1 MSWRLSAPT
10 PHPFEAMKISKRQ
23 FLLSAV
29 CAVSALAMA
38 PAHAQSGFPNKAV
51 TITTAFA
58 AGSGPDAVLR
68 QVSDKLSKLWNQ
80 PVLINN
86 KPGGGGFIAMDSVQ
100 RLPAD
105 GYNLLQLDSEHLAAV
120 PHLYKSKNFVT
131 LNTFDP
137 VATLFRTPFFIAVSS
152 ESKWQNMK
160 DLIANAKASAGKV
173 SFGSW
178 GIGSPGHLGGE
189 EIELLSEV
197 DMTHVAFREVSQ
209 LYTGVATGDIQW
221 AFASI
226 PSSAGV
232 FKSGKIR
239 YIAIAAPK
247 RAPQM
252 PNVPTVGE
260 AGGPKGL
267 DVNSFVVLVAPKGL
281 PADVSAR
288 INADVQKV
296 LADPE
301 IKARYNTFAFEALNW
316 SPEEIRKQADIKS
329 RIYGKLVA
337 RKNISLE

>member
-1 MSWRLSAPT
+1 
-10 PHPFEAMKISKRQ
+10 MKPIQRN
-23 FLLSAV
+23 FLLSAA
-29 CAVSALAMA
+29 CAFAALCALSSQ
-38 PAHAQSGFPNKAV
+38 AQSQFPTKAV

-80 PVLINN
+80 PVMVNN
-86 KPGGGGFIAMDSVQ
+86 KPGGGGFIAMESVQ

-137 VATLFRTPFFIAVSS
+137 VATLFRTPFFITVATDA
-152 ESKWQNMK
+152 KWQNMK
-160 DLIANAKASAGKV
+160 DLMADAKANPGKV
-173 SFGSW
+173 SYGSW

-189 EIELLSEV
+189 ELELLGGL

-209 LYTGVATGDIQW
+209 LYTGVAAGDIQW

-247 RAPQM
+247 RVPQM
-252 PNVPTVGE
+252 PNVPTVAE
-260 AGGPKGL
+260 AGGPKDL
-267 DVNSFVVLVAPKGL
+267 HVNSFVVLVAPKGL
-281 PADVSAR
+281 PAELSAR

-301 IKARYNTFAFEALNW
+301 IKTRYNTFAFEALNW
-316 SPEEIRKQADIKS
+316 SPEEIRKQADVKS
-329 RIYGKLVA
+329 KTYGKLVA

>member
-1 MSWRLSAPT
+1 MN
-10 PHPFEAMKISKRQ
+10 FSKRQ
-23 FLLSAV
+23 LLIGAACAISAV
-29 CAVSALAMA
+29 LPVR
-38 PAHAQSGFPNKAV
+38 AQNAFPSKPV

-80 PVLINN
+80 PVLVNN
-86 KPGGGGFIAMDSVQ
+86 KPGGGGFIAMESVQ

-120 PHLYKSKNFVT
+120 PYLYKSKNFVT

-137 VATLFRTPFFIAVSS
+137 VATLFRTPFFIAVSTD
-152 ESKWQNMK
+152 SKWQNMK
-160 DLIANAKASAGKV
+160 ELVADAKAHPGKV

-189 EIELLSEV
+189 ELELLTDV

-209 LYTGVATGDIQW
+209 LYTGVAAGDIQW

-247 RAPQM
+247 RVPQM
-252 PNVPTVGE
+252 PNVPTVAE

-281 PADVSAR
+281 PTDVTAR

-296 LADPE
+296 LTDPE
-301 IKARYNTFAFEALNW
+301 IKVRYNTFAFEALNW

-329 RIYGKLVA
+329 KTYGKLVT

>member
-1 MSWRLSAPT
+1 MQRLETALFKRVMATLASILLLNAQAQTYP
-10 PHPFEAMKISKRQ
+10 SK
-23 FLLSAV
+23 S
-29 CAVSALAMA
+29 
-38 PAHAQSGFPNKAV
+38 V

-80 PVLINN
+80 PVLVNN

-152 ESKWQNMK
+152 ESKWSSMK
-160 DLIANAKASAGKV
+160 DLMAEAKAQPGKV
-173 SFGSW
+173 SYGSW

-189 EIELLSEV
+189 EVELLADV
-197 DMTHVAFREVSQ
+197 DMNHVAFREVSQ
-209 LYTGVATGDIQW
+209 LYTSVATGDVQW

-239 YIAIAAPK
+239 YLAIAAPK
-247 RAPQM
+247 RVPQM
-252 PNVPTVGE
+252 PHVPTVAE

-281 PADVSAR
+281 PADVTAR
-288 INADVQKV
+288 INADVKKV

-301 IKARYNTFAFEALNW
+301 IKDRYNTFAFEALSW
-316 SPEEIRKQADIKS
+316 SPDDIRKQAEIKS
-329 RIYGKLVA
+329 RTYGKLVA

>member
-1 MSWRLSAPT
+1 MN
-10 PHPFEAMKISKRQ
+10 FSKRQ
-23 FLLSAV
+23 LLIGAACAISAV
-29 CAVSALAMA
+29 LPVR
-38 PAHAQSGFPNKAV
+38 AQNAFPSKPV

-80 PVLINN
+80 PVLVNN
-86 KPGGGGFIAMDSVQ
+86 KPGGGGFIAMESLQ

-120 PHLYKSKNFVT
+120 PYLYKSKNFVT

-137 VATLFRTPFFIAVSS
+137 VATLFRTPFFIAVSTD
-152 ESKWQNMK
+152 SKWQNMK
-160 DLIANAKASAGKV
+160 ELVADAKAHPGKV

-189 EIELLSEV
+189 ELELLTDV

-209 LYTGVATGDIQW
+209 LYTGVAAGDIQW

-247 RAPQM
+247 RVPQM
-252 PNVPTVGE
+252 PNVPTVAE

-281 PADVSAR
+281 PTDVTAR

-296 LADPE
+296 LTDPE
-301 IKARYNTFAFEALNW
+301 IKVRYNTFAFEALNW

-329 RIYGKLVA
+329 KTYGKLVT

>member
-1 MSWRLSAPT
+1 MNTL
-10 PHPFEAMKISKRQ
+10 KRQ
-23 FLLSAV
+23 FLIRTA
-29 CAVSALAMA
+29 CALATTCA
-38 PAHAQSGFPNKAV
+38 LPVLAQGSFPSKAV

-80 PVLINN
+80 PVLVSN
-86 KPGGGGFIAMDSVQ
+86 KPGGGGFIAMESVQ

-137 VATLFRTPFFIAVSS
+137 VATLFRTPFFITVATDA
-152 ESKWQNMK
+152 KWQNMK
-160 DLIANAKASAGKV
+160 DLIADAKAAPGKI
-173 SFGSW
+173 SYGSW

-189 EIELLSEV
+189 EIELLSDV

-209 LYTGVATGDIQW
+209 LYTGVAAGDIQW

-226 PSSAGV
+226 PSSAGI

-247 RAPQM
+247 RVPQM
-252 PNVPTVGE
+252 PNVPTVTE

-281 PADVSAR
+281 PADVAAR

-296 LADPE
+296 LTDPE

-329 RIYGKLVA
+329 KTYGKLVA

>member
-1 MSWRLSAPT
+1 MFQRILATLASGLLMAAQAQTFPT
-10 PHPFEAMKISKRQ
+10 KP
-23 FLLSAV
+23 
-29 CAVSALAMA
+29 
-38 PAHAQSGFPNKAV
+38 V

-80 PVLINN
+80 PVLVNN
-86 KPGGGGFIAMDSVQ
+86 KPGGGGFIAMESVQ

-120 PHLYKSKNFVT
+120 PHVYKSKQFVT
-131 LNTFDP
+131 LTTFDP
-137 VATLFRTPFFIAVSS
+137 VATLFRTPFFIAVATDA
-152 ESKWQNMK
+152 KWNSVK
-160 DLIANAKASAGKV
+160 DLLAQAKSQPGKV

-189 EIELLSEV
+189 EVELLADV

-209 LYTGVATGDIQW
+209 LYTSVAAGDIQW

-232 FKSGKIR
+232 FKAGKIR
-239 YIAIAAPK
+239 YLAIAAPK
-247 RAPQM
+247 RVPQM
-252 PNVPTVGE
+252 PNVPTVAE

-267 DVNSFVVLVAPKGL
+267 EVNSFVVLVAPKGL
-281 PADVSAR
+281 PADISAR
-288 INADVQKV
+288 INADVKKV

-301 IKARYNTFAFEALNW
+301 IKERYNTFAFEALHW
-316 SPEEIRKQADIKS
+316 SPEEIRKQADVKS
-329 RIYGKLVA
+329 LTYRKLVS
-337 RKNISLE
+337 RKSISLE

>member
-1 MSWRLSAPT
+1 MNL
-10 PHPFEAMKISKRQ
+10 SKRQ
-23 FLLSAV
+23 LLIGAACAISAV
-29 CAVSALAMA
+29 LPVR
-38 PAHAQSGFPNKAV
+38 AQNAFPSKPV

-80 PVLINN
+80 PVLVNN
-86 KPGGGGFIAMDSVQ
+86 KPGGGGFIAMESLQ

-120 PHLYKSKNFVT
+120 PYLYKSKNFVT

-137 VATLFRTPFFIAVSS
+137 VATLFRTPFFIAVSTD
-152 ESKWQNMK
+152 SKWQNMK
-160 DLIANAKASAGKV
+160 ELVADAKAHPGKV

-189 EIELLSEV
+189 ELELLTDV

-209 LYTGVATGDIQW
+209 LYTGVAAGDIQW

-247 RAPQM
+247 RVPQM
-252 PNVPTVGE
+252 PNVPTVAE

-267 DVNSFVVLVAPKGL
+267 DVNSFVVLVAPNGL
-281 PADVSAR
+281 PADVTAR

-296 LADPE
+296 LTDPE
-301 IKARYNTFAFEALNW
+301 IKVRYNTFAFEALNW

-329 RIYGKLVA
+329 KTYGKLVT

>member
-1 MSWRLSAPT
+1 MFKTILTA
-10 PHPFEAMKISKRQ
+10 AA
-23 FLLSAV
+23 L
-29 CAVSALAMA
+29 CATALGAQA
-38 PAHAQSGFPNKAV
+38 QTAATFPAKPV

-68 QVSDKLSKLWNQ
+68 QVSEKLSKLWNQ

-86 KPGGGGFIAMDSVQ
+86 RPGGGGFIAMDAVQ
-100 RLPAD
+100 KLPAD

-137 VATLFRTPFFIAVSS
+137 VTTLFRTPFFIAVST

-160 DLIANAKASAGKV
+160 DLLAQAKTSQGKL
-173 SFGSW
+173 SYGSW

-189 EIELLSEV
+189 EIELLTDTE
-197 DMTHVAFREVSQ
+197 MTHVAFREVSQ
-209 LYTGVATGDIQW
+209 LYTSVASGDIQW

-232 FKSGKIR
+232 FKAGKIR

-247 RAPQM
+247 RVPQM
-252 PNVPTVGE
+252 PNVPTVAE
-260 AGGPKGL
+260 SGGPKGL
-267 DVNSFVVLVAPKGL
+267 DVNSFVVLVAPKGM
-281 PADVSAR
+281 PAEVTAR
-288 INADVQKV
+288 IHADVQKV
-296 LADPE
+296 LSDPE

-316 SPEEIRKQADIKS
+316 SPDEIRKQADIKS
-329 RIYGKLVA
+329 KTYGKLVA

>member
-1 MSWRLSAPT
+1 
-10 PHPFEAMKISKRQ
+10 MKMLKRQ
-23 FLLSAV
+23 FLAHALCAAV
-29 CAVSALAMA
+29 ALAGVSAQ
-38 PAHAQSGFPNKAV
+38 AQTTFPSKPV

-68 QVSDKLSKLWNQ
+68 QVADKLSKLWNQ
-80 PVLINN
+80 PVLVSN
-86 KPGGGGFIAMDSVQ
+86 KPGGGGFIAMESVQ

-137 VATLFRTPFFIAVSS
+137 VTTLFRTPFFIAVAT
-152 ESKWQNMK
+152 ESKWQNMR
-160 DLIANAKASAGKV
+160 DLVAAAKAAPGKI
-173 SFGSW
+173 SYGSW

-189 EIELLSEV
+189 ELEWLTGA

-209 LYTGVATGDIQW
+209 LYTSVGNGDVQW
-221 AFASI
+221 AYASI

-232 FKSGKIR
+232 FKAGKIR

-247 RAPQM
+247 RVPQM
-252 PNVPTVGE
+252 PDVPTVAE
-260 AGGPKGL
+260 AGGPQGL
-267 DVNSFVVLVAPKGL
+267 DVNSFVVLVSPKGL
-281 PADVSAR
+281 AADVSAR
-288 INADVQKV
+288 IHADVQKV

-301 IKARYNTFAFEALNW
+301 IKTRFNTFAFEVLNW

-329 RIYGKLVA
+329 RTYGKLVA

>member
-1 MSWRLSAPT
+1 MSIFKRHFLISVACALSTLPGATAWAQGVFP
-10 PHPFEAMKISKRQ
+10 SK
-23 FLLSAV
+23 
-29 CAVSALAMA
+29 
-38 PAHAQSGFPNKAV
+38 PV
-51 TITTAFA
+51 TVTTAFA

-68 QVSDKLSKLWNQ
+68 QVADKLSKLWNQ
-80 PVLINN
+80 PVLVNN
-86 KPGGGGFIAMDSVQ
+86 KPGGGGFIAMESVQ

-105 GYNLLQLDSEHLAAV
+105 GYQLLQLDSEHLAAV

-131 LNTFDP
+131 LQTFDP
-137 VATLFRTPFFIAVSS
+137 VVTLFRTPFFITVATD
-152 ESKWQNMK
+152 SKWQSIK
-160 DLIANAKASAGKV
+160 DLVADVKASPGKV

-189 EIELLSEV
+189 ELELLSDI
-197 DMTHVAFREVSQ
+197 DMTHVPFREVSQ
-209 LYTGVATGDIQW
+209 LYTAVGNGDVQW

-239 YIAIAAPK
+239 YIAIAANK
-247 RAPQM
+247 RVPQM
-252 PNVPTVGE
+252 PQVPTVAE

-296 LADPE
+296 LADPD
-301 IKARYNTFAFEALNW
+301 IKARFHTFAFETLNW
-316 SPEEIRKQADIKS
+316 SPDEIRKQADLKS
-329 RIYGKLVA
+329 HTYGKLVT

>member
-1 MSWRLSAPT
+1 
-10 PHPFEAMKISKRQ
+10 
-23 FLLSAV
+23 
-29 CAVSALAMA
+29 
-38 PAHAQSGFPNKAV
+38 
-51 TITTAFA
+51 
-58 AGSGPDAVLR
+58 VL
-68 QVSDKLSKLWNQ
+68 V
-80 PVLINN
+80 NN
-86 KPGGGGFIAMDSVQ
+86 KPGGGGFIAMDAVQ

-105 GYNLLQLDSEHLAAV
+105 GYQLLQLDSEHLAAV
-120 PHLYKSKNFVT
+120 PYLYKSKNFVT
-131 LNTFDP
+131 LQTFDP
-137 VATLFRTPFFIAVSS
+137 VATLFRTPFFIAVPT
-152 ESKWQNMK
+152 ESKWQNVK
-160 DLIANAKASAGKV
+160 DLIADAKASPGKI

-189 EIELLSEV
+189 EIELLSEI
-197 DMTHVAFREVSQ
+197 DMTHVPFREVSQ
-209 LYTGVATGDIQW
+209 LYTSVGTGDVQW

-232 FKSGKIR
+232 FKAGKIR

-247 RAPQM
+247 RVPQM

-281 PADVSAR
+281 PADISAR

-301 IKARYNTFAFEALNW
+301 IKARFNTFAFETLNW
-316 SPEEIRKQADIKS
+316 SADEIRKQADIKS
-329 RIYGKLVA
+329 RIYGKLVQ

>member
-1 MSWRLSAPT
+1 M
-10 PHPFEAMKISKRQ
+10 INSKRT
-23 FLLSAV
+23 FLQA
-29 CAVSALAMA
+29 ALALSTSLA
-38 PAHAQSGFPNKAV
+38 LSAHAQAPFPAKPV

-68 QVSDKLSKLWNQ
+68 QVADKLSKLWGQ
-80 PVLINN
+80 PVLVNN
-86 KPGGGGFIAMDSVQ
+86 KPGGGGFIAMESVQ
-100 RLPAD
+100 RLAPD

-137 VATLFRTPFFIAVSS
+137 VAPLFKTPFFIAVASDA
-152 ESKWQNMK
+152 KWQSVK
-160 DLIANAKASAGKV
+160 DLVADAKANPGKI

-189 EIELLSEV
+189 EVELLTDT

-209 LYTGVATGDIQW
+209 LYTGVAAGDIQW

-239 YIAIAAPK
+239 YLAIAAPK
-247 RAPQM
+247 RVPQM
-252 PNVPTVGE
+252 PQVPTVAE

-281 PADVSAR
+281 ATDVSAR
-288 INADVQKV
+288 IHADVQKV

-301 IKARYNTFAFEALNW
+301 LKARYNTFAFEAIHW
-316 SPEEIRKQADIKS
+316 SADEIRKQAELKS
-329 RIYGKLVA
+329 RTYGKLVA

>member
-1 MSWRLSAPT
+1 MSVFFMKRAFFKQSLCVAALS
-10 PHPFEAMKISKRQ
+10 
-23 FLLSAV
+23 LLGWT
-29 CAVSALAMA
+29 
-38 PAHAQSGFPNKAV
+38 AQAQTQMQPPFPNKPV
-51 TITTAFA
+51 NITTAFA

-68 QVSDKLSKLWNQ
+68 QVADKLSKLWNQ

-120 PHLYKSKNFVT
+120 PHLYKSTGFVT

-137 VATLFRTPFFIAVSS
+137 VVTLFRTPFFIAVASD
-152 ESKWQNMK
+152 SKWQNMK
-160 DLIANAKASAGKV
+160 DLVAAAKAAPNKV

-189 EIELLSEV
+189 EIELLTNTE
-197 DMTHVAFREVSQ
+197 MTHVAFREVSQ
-209 LYTGVATGDIQW
+209 LYTSVGNGDIQW

-232 FKSGKIR
+232 FKAGKIR

-247 RAPQM
+247 RAAQM
-252 PNVPTVGE
+252 PDVPTVGE
-260 AGGPKGL
+260 AGGPQGL
-267 DVNSFVVLVAPKGL
+267 DVNSFVVLVSPKGL

-301 IKARYNTFAFEALNW
+301 IKTRFNTFAFEALNW

-329 RIYGKLVA
+329 RTYGKLVA
-337 RKNISLE
+337 RKNITLE

>member
-1 MSWRLSAPT
+1 M
-10 PHPFEAMKISKRQ
+10 FKR
-23 FLLSAV
+23 FMTTLL
-29 CAVSALAMA
+29 CGLAMT
-38 PAHAQSGFPNKAV
+38 AQAQNFPNKPV

-68 QVSDKLSKLWNQ
+68 QVADKLSKLWNQ
-80 PVLINN
+80 PVLVNN

-137 VATLFRTPFFIAVSS
+137 VATLFRTPFFIAVSAD
-152 ESKWQNMK
+152 SKWQNVK
-160 DLIANAKASAGKV
+160 DLIAEAKANSGKV

-189 EIELLSEV
+189 EVELLSET

-209 LYTGVATGDIQW
+209 LYTSVAAGDIQW

-232 FKSGKIR
+232 FKAGKIR

-247 RAPQM
+247 RVPQM
-252 PNVPTVGE
+252 PNVPTVAE

-267 DVNSFVVLVAPKGL
+267 DVNSFVVLVSPKGL
-281 PADVSAR
+281 SADTSAR

-301 IKARYNTFAFEALNW
+301 VKARYNTFAFEALNW
-316 SPEEIRKQADIKS
+316 SPDEIRKQAEIKNK
-329 RIYGKLVA
+329 IYGKLVS

>member
-1 MSWRLSAPT
+1 MPSL
-10 PHPFEAMKISKRQ
+10 KRH
-23 FLLSAV
+23 FLLQVLS
-29 CAVSALAMA
+29 SALALTA
-38 PAHAQSGFPNKAV
+38 LSAQAQTAYPTKPV

-86 KPGGGGFIAMDSVQ
+86 KPGGGGFIAMESVQ

-137 VATLFRTPFFIAVSS
+137 VATLFRTPFFITVATD
-152 ESKWQNMK
+152 SKWQNIK
-160 DLIANAKASAGKV
+160 DLVAAAKAAPGKV
-173 SFGSW
+173 SYGSW

-189 EIELLSEV
+189 EIELLSGL

-209 LYTGVATGDIQW
+209 LYTSVGNGDVQW

-232 FKSGKIR
+232 FKAGKIR

-247 RAPQM
+247 RVPQM
-252 PNVPTVGE
+252 PDVPTVGE
-260 AGGPKGL
+260 AGGPQGL

-281 PADVSAR
+281 PADITAR

-301 IKARYNTFAFEALNW
+301 IKTRFNTFAFEVLNW
-316 SPEEIRKQADIKS
+316 SPEEIRKQADIKG
-329 RIYGKLVA
+329 RTYGKLVA

>member
-1 MSWRLSAPT
+1 LFQRILATLASGLLMAAQAQTFPT
-10 PHPFEAMKISKRQ
+10 KP
-23 FLLSAV
+23 
-29 CAVSALAMA
+29 
-38 PAHAQSGFPNKAV
+38 V

-80 PVLINN
+80 PVLVNN
-86 KPGGGGFIAMDSVQ
+86 KPGGGGFIAMESVQ

-120 PHLYKSKNFVT
+120 PHLYKSKQFVT
-131 LNTFDP
+131 LTTFDP
-137 VATLFRTPFFIAVSS
+137 VATLFRTPFFIAVATDA
-152 ESKWQNMK
+152 KWTSVK
-160 DLIANAKASAGKV
+160 DLLAQAKSQPGKV

-189 EIELLSEV
+189 EVELLADV

-209 LYTGVATGDIQW
+209 LYTSVAAGDIQW

-232 FKSGKIR
+232 FKAGKIR
-239 YIAIAAPK
+239 YLAIAAPK
-247 RAPQM
+247 RVPQM
-252 PNVPTVGE
+252 PNVPTVAE

-267 DVNSFVVLVAPKGL
+267 EVNSFVVLVAPKGL
-281 PADVSAR
+281 PADISAR
-288 INADVQKV
+288 INADVKKV

-301 IKARYNTFAFEALNW
+301 IKERYNTFAFEALHW
-316 SPEEIRKQADIKS
+316 SPEEIRKQADVKS
-329 RIYGKLVA
+329 LTYGKLVS
-337 RKNISLE
+337 RKSISLE

>member
-1 MSWRLSAPT
+1 MFQRILATLASGLLMAAQAQTFPT
-10 PHPFEAMKISKRQ
+10 KP
-23 FLLSAV
+23 
-29 CAVSALAMA
+29 
-38 PAHAQSGFPNKAV
+38 V

-80 PVLINN
+80 PVLVNN
-86 KPGGGGFIAMDSVQ
+86 KPGGGGFIAMESVQ

-120 PHLYKSKNFVT
+120 PHLYKSKQFVT
-131 LNTFDP
+131 LTTFDP
-137 VATLFRTPFFIAVSS
+137 VATLFRTPFFIAVATDA
-152 ESKWQNMK
+152 KWTSVK
-160 DLIANAKASAGKV
+160 DLLAQAKSQPGKV

-189 EIELLSEV
+189 EVELLADV

-209 LYTGVATGDIQW
+209 LYTSVAAGDIQW

-232 FKSGKIR
+232 FKAGKIR
-239 YIAIAAPK
+239 YLAIAAPK
-247 RAPQM
+247 RVPQM
-252 PNVPTVGE
+252 PNVPTVAE

-267 DVNSFVVLVAPKGL
+267 EVNSFVVLVAPKGL
-281 PADVSAR
+281 PADITAR
-288 INADVQKV
+288 INADVKKV

-301 IKARYNTFAFEALNW
+301 IKERYNTFAFEALHW
-316 SPEEIRKQADIKS
+316 SPEEIRKQADVKS
-329 RIYGKLVA
+329 LTYGKLVS
-337 RKNISLE
+337 RKSISLE

>member
-1 MSWRLSAPT
+1 MKMLKRHFVLQALCAALAFSGLSA
-10 PHPFEAMKISKRQ
+10 S
-23 FLLSAV
+23 
-29 CAVSALAMA
+29 
-38 PAHAQSGFPNKAV
+38 AQSTYPSKAV

-68 QVSDKLSKLWNQ
+68 QVADKLAKLWNQ

-86 KPGGGGFIAMDSVQ
+86 KPGGGGFIAMESVQ

-137 VATLFRTPFFIAVSS
+137 VATLFRTPFFITVAS

-160 DLIANAKASAGKV
+160 DLIAAAKAAPGKV
-173 SFGSW
+173 SYGSW

-189 EIELLSEV
+189 ELELLTSV

-209 LYTGVATGDIQW
+209 LYTSVGNGDIQW
-221 AFASI
+221 AYASI

-232 FKSGKIR
+232 FKAGKIR

-247 RAPQM
+247 RVPQM
-252 PNVPTVGE
+252 PDVPTVAE
-260 AGGPKGL
+260 AGGPQGL
-267 DVNSFVVLVAPKGL
+267 DVNSFVVLVSPKGL

-301 IKARYNTFAFEALNW
+301 IKARFNTFAFEVLNW
-316 SPEEIRKQADIKS
+316 SPDEIRKQADIKS

>member
-1 MSWRLSAPT
+1 LFQRILATLASGLLMAAQAQTFPT
-10 PHPFEAMKISKRQ
+10 KP
-23 FLLSAV
+23 
-29 CAVSALAMA
+29 
-38 PAHAQSGFPNKAV
+38 V

-80 PVLINN
+80 PVLVNN
-86 KPGGGGFIAMDSVQ
+86 KPGGGGFIAMESVQ

-120 PHLYKSKNFVT
+120 PHLYKSKQFVT
-131 LNTFDP
+131 LTTFDP
-137 VATLFRTPFFIAVSS
+137 VATLFRTPFFIAVATDA
-152 ESKWQNMK
+152 KWNSVK
-160 DLIANAKASAGKV
+160 DLLAQAKSQPGKV

-189 EIELLSEV
+189 EVELLADV

-209 LYTGVATGDIQW
+209 LYTSVAAGDIQW

-232 FKSGKIR
+232 FKAGKIR
-239 YIAIAAPK
+239 YLAIAAPK
-247 RAPQM
+247 RVPQM
-252 PNVPTVGE
+252 PNVPTVAE

-267 DVNSFVVLVAPKGL
+267 EVNSFVVLVAPKGL
-281 PADVSAR
+281 PADISAR
-288 INADVQKV
+288 INADVKKV

-301 IKARYNTFAFEALNW
+301 IKERYNTFAFEALHW
-316 SPEEIRKQADIKS
+316 SPEEIRKQADVKS
-329 RIYGKLVA
+329 LTYGKLVS
-337 RKNISLE
+337 RKSISLE

>member
-1 MSWRLSAPT
+1 MIKHVLTA
-10 PHPFEAMKISKRQ
+10 AM
-23 FLLSAV
+23 
-29 CAVSALAMA
+29 CALALG
-38 PAHAQSGFPNKAV
+38 AQAQTAAGFPAKPV

-68 QVSDKLSKLWNQ
+68 QVSEKLSKVWGQ

-86 KPGGGGFIAMDSVQ
+86 RPGGGGFIAMDTVQ
-100 RLPAD
+100 KLPAD

-120 PHLYKSKNFVT
+120 AHLYKSKNFVT

-137 VATLFRTPFFIAVSS
+137 VTTLFRTPFFIAVSTD
-152 ESKWQNMK
+152 SKWQNMK
-160 DLIANAKASAGKV
+160 DLLADAKAAQGKL
-173 SFGSW
+173 SYGSW

-189 EIELLSEV
+189 EIEWLTESE
-197 DMTHVAFREVSQ
+197 MTHVAFREVSQ
-209 LYTGVATGDIQW
+209 LYTSVAGGDIQW

-232 FKSGKIR
+232 FKAGKIR

-247 RAPQM
+247 RVPQM
-252 PNVPTVGE
+252 PQVPTVAE

-281 PADVSAR
+281 PADLSAR

-316 SPEEIRKQADIKS
+316 SPDEIRRQADIKS
-329 RIYGKLVA
+329 KTYGKLVA

>member
-1 MSWRLSAPT
+1 MQAHRRHVLTHAS
-10 PHPFEAMKISKRQ
+10 F
-23 FLLSAV
+23 
-29 CAVSALAMA
+29 ALATA
-38 PAHAQSGFPNKAV
+38 LALPAFAQSPFPSKSV

-68 QVSDKLSKLWNQ
+68 QVSDKLSKLWGQ
-80 PVLINN
+80 PVLVNN
-86 KPGGGGFIAMDSVQ
+86 KPGGGGFIAMESVQ

-137 VATLFRTPFFIAVSS
+137 VATLFRTPFFITVAT

-160 DLIANAKASAGKV
+160 DLLAEAKANPGKV

-189 EIELLSEV
+189 EIELLGDV

-209 LYTGVATGDIQW
+209 LYTGVAAGDIQW

-232 FKSGKIR
+232 YKSGKIR

-247 RAPQM
+247 RVPQM
-252 PNVPTVGE
+252 PNVPTVAE

-281 PADVSAR
+281 PTEVATR

-301 IKARYNTFAFEALNW
+301 VKARYNTFAFEALNW
-316 SPEEIRKQADIKS
+316 SPEEIRKQAELKN
-329 RIYGKLVA
+329 RTYGKLVA

>member
-1 MSWRLSAPT
+1 MFQRILATLASGLLMAAQAQTFPT
-10 PHPFEAMKISKRQ
+10 KP
-23 FLLSAV
+23 
-29 CAVSALAMA
+29 
-38 PAHAQSGFPNKAV
+38 V

-80 PVLINN
+80 PVLVNN
-86 KPGGGGFIAMDSVQ
+86 KPGGGGFIAMESVQ

-120 PHLYKSKNFVT
+120 PHLYKSKQFVT
-131 LNTFDP
+131 LTTFDP
-137 VATLFRTPFFIAVSS
+137 VATLFRTPFFIAVATDA
-152 ESKWQNMK
+152 KWTSVK
-160 DLIANAKASAGKV
+160 DLLAQAKSQPGKV

-189 EIELLSEV
+189 EVELLADV

-209 LYTGVATGDIQW
+209 LYTSVAAGDIQW

-232 FKSGKIR
+232 FKAGKIR
-239 YIAIAAPK
+239 YLAIAAPK
-247 RAPQM
+247 RVPQM
-252 PNVPTVGE
+252 PNVPTVAE

-267 DVNSFVVLVAPKGL
+267 EVNSFVVLVAPKGL
-281 PADVSAR
+281 PADISAR
-288 INADVQKV
+288 INADVKKV

-301 IKARYNTFAFEALNW
+301 IKERYNTFAFEALHW
-316 SPEEIRKQADIKS
+316 SPEEIRKQADVKS
-329 RIYGKLVA
+329 LTYGKLVS
-337 RKNISLE
+337 RKSISLE

>member
-1 MSWRLSAPT
+1 MINT
-10 PHPFEAMKISKRQ
+10 KRQ
-23 FLLSAV
+23 LLKASLVLTA
-29 CAVSALAMA
+29 SLALPAWAQA
-38 PAHAQSGFPNKAV
+38 PFPAKPV

-68 QVSDKLSKLWNQ
+68 QVADKLSKLWGQ
-80 PVLINN
+80 PVLVNN
-86 KPGGGGFIAMDSVQ
+86 KPGGGGFIAMESVQ
-100 RLPAD
+100 RLAPD

-120 PHLYKSKNFVT
+120 PHLYKSKNFIT

-137 VATLFRTPFFIAVSS
+137 VAPLFKTPFFIAVATDA
-152 ESKWQNMK
+152 KWQNLK
-160 DLIANAKASAGKV
+160 DLLADAKAQPGKI

-189 EIELLSEV
+189 EVELLSDT

-239 YIAIAAPK
+239 YLAIAAPK
-247 RAPQM
+247 RVPQM
-252 PNVPTVGE
+252 PQVPTVAE

-267 DVNSFVVLVAPKGL
+267 DVNSFVVLVAPKGV
-281 PADVSAR
+281 PTEVSAR
-288 INADVQKV
+288 IHADVQKV
-296 LADPE
+296 LADPDL
-301 IKARYNTFAFEALNW
+301 KARYNTFAFEAINW
-316 SPEEIRKQADIKS
+316 SAEEIRKQADIKS
-329 RIYGKLVA
+329 RTYGKLVA